1 VSSWARHGRR
11 APASGATSTP
21 ALFYSPAP
29 LETPRRKPASKLA
42 RRLGVPLDGHVIG
55 GNGPLIGRTG
65 EWTDIY
71 GIGPDRVVLVRP
83 YGHVAWRANSAQP
96 EAGKV
101 LKGAFRQL
109 LHHN

>member
-1 VSSWARHGRR
+1 VGEAWAARARERRHVDTSSVLLTG
-11 APASGATSTP
+11 PAGD
-21 ALFYSPAP
+21 
-29 LETPRRKPASKLA
+29 ASQKA
-42 RRLGVPLDGHVIG
+42 GEQTRRRLGVPLDGHVIG